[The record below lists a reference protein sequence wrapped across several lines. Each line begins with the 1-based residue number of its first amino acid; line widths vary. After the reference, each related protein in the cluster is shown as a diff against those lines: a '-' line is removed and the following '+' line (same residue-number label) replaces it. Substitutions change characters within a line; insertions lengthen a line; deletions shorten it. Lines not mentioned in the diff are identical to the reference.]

1 MVIKDDEP
9 CFTIG
14 VVHQMLGLHPQ
25 TLRNYERLGLVC
37 PHRAEAKNP
46 SAAAEAEAEQRRGQS
61 AHRRPHAGIR
71 MYSAKDLERIA
82 LIKRWM
88 DELGVN
94 LAGVEVML
102 KMHEDRERL
111 RIEMERQMEEMRAQY
126 EGDLRRLKDALL
138 RVTRERR

>member
-1 MVIKDDEP
+1 MVIKHDEP

-25 TLRNYERLGLVC
+25 TLRHYERLGLVR
-37 PHRAEAKNP
+37 PHRSDGK
-46 SAAAEAEAEQRRGQS
+46 
-61 AHRRPHAGIR
+61 IR

-82 LIKRWM
+82 QIKRWI

-102 KMHEDRERL
+102 KMQESMEQMRDELER
-111 RIEMERQMEEMRAQY
+111 EMESMRVHY
-126 EGDLRRLKDALL
+126 EGELQRLKDALM
-138 RVTRERR
+138 RVTRDRR